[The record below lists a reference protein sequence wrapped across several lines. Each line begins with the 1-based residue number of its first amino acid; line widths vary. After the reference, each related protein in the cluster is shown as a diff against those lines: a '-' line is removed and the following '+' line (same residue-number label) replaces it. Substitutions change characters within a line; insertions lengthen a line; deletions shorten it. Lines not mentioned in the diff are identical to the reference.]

1 MTINNS
7 ISKYDWQYILSASLL
22 ISVFILTDL
31 IGVIDKEYFYFVPK
45 LISDQPYRIFTSILV
60 HADLN
65 HLLSNLG
72 GIIITRYFLMR
83 LGIKSRF
90 FYLKFIFICSFL
102 NFFIIWFYEKILW
115 YFLNFYPNYAALGF
129 SGIIY
134 ALFGFLLLTS
144 FYGKSHFLGKK
155 IGLKSN
161 CQVQKMSKTIC
172 LIGLIF
178 SFFPGVSLLG
188 HISGFIAGCFLFLI

>member
-1 MTINNS
+1 MAINNS
-7 ISKYDWQYILSASLL
+7 ISKYDLQFIVTGTFL
-22 ISVFILTDL
+22 ISVFIFTDL
-31 IGVIDKEYFYFVPK
+31 IGVVDKEYFYFVPR

-65 HLLSNLG
+65 HLLSNIG

-83 LGIKSRF
+83 LGIESRF
-90 FYLKFIFICSFL
+90 FYLKFILICSLL
-102 NFFIIWFYEKILW
+102 NFFIIWIYEKILS

-134 ALFGFLLLTS
+134 AFFGFLLLTS

-155 IGLKSN
+155 IGLKSSYE
-161 CQVQKMSKTIC
+161 VQKMSQTIC

-178 SFFPGVSLLG
+178 SFLPGVSLLG
-188 HISGFIAGCFLFLI
+188 HLSGLIAGCFLFLI

>member
-7 ISKYDWQYILSASLL
+7 ISKHDWQCILSASLL

-65 HLLSNLG
+65 HLLSNIG

-83 LGIKSRF
+83 LGIESRF
-90 FYLKFIFICSFL
+90 FYLKFMLICSFL
-102 NFFIIWFYEKILW
+102 NFFIIWVYEKILS
-115 YFLNFYPNYAALGF
+115 YFNIYPNYAALGF

-161 CQVQKMSKTIC
+161 NEVQKMSKTIC
-172 LIGLIF
+172 LLGLIF
-178 SFFPGVSLLG
+178 SFLPGVSLLG
-188 HISGFIAGCFLFLI
+188 HLSGFIAGCFLFLI

>member
-1 MTINNS
+1 MAINNS

-45 LISDQPYRIFTSILV
+45 LISDQPYRIFTSILI

-83 LGIKSRF
+83 LGNKNRF
-90 FYLKFIFICSFL
+90 FYLKFILICSFL
-102 NFFIIWFYEKILW
+102 NFFIIWIYEKILS

-134 ALFGFLLLTS
+134 AFFGFLLLTS

-161 CQVQKMSKTIC
+161 YEVQKMSKTIC

-178 SFFPGVSLLG
+178 SFLPGVSLLG
-188 HISGFIAGCFLFLI
+188 HLSGFIAGCFLFLI